1 LAIYA
6 KSAGKAGKHCW
17 VSDSSNIAA
26 VSNLPIQLFDHFIGV
41 QFRAISAGQTLHVK
55 RFSLVPSSAFLC
67 TLASAPAILENG
79 LKISQQDGILF
90 RTLKEG
96 CADIVKA
103 VTLLAGRP
111 KKASAQPLDEE
122 EELDSED

>member
-1 LAIYA
+1 VRIKMDLTA
-6 KSAGKAGKHCW
+6 KGLIRVRIK
-17 VSDSSNIAA
+17 I
-26 VSNLPIQLFDHFIGV
+26 DH
-41 QFRAISAGQTLHVK
+41 REDHVK

>member
-1 LAIYA
+1 
-6 KSAGKAGKHCW
+6 
-17 VSDSSNIAA
+17 

-41 QFRAISAGQTLHVK
+41 QFRAIPAGQTLHVK

-67 TLASAPAILENG
+67 TLASAPSILENG

-103 VTLLAGRP
+103 VTSLAGCP
-111 KKASAQPLDEE
+111 KKAQPLDEE
-122 EELDSED
+122 EELED